1 MDSARFRVYSSLRGI
16 KMAREEITWEI
27 EQIRYAKVSGDLAN
41 VILSVNYKLIAWY
54 DMIVPDEENNLD
66 ENGMIIDPTKTKTIE
81 NGVTV
86 HGAINLDPPNE
97 DTSFIPLE
105 SLPKEMVAQWVK
117 DKLGVDVVNALESQV
132 IQKRSNL
139 IDDNITSGRPTHW
152 GPVE

>member
-1 MDSARFRVYSSLRGI
+1 
-16 KMAREEITWEI
+16 MAREEITWEI
-27 EQIRYAKVSGDLAN
+27 EQIRYAKVSGDYTD

-54 DMIVPDEENNLD
+54 DMTVPDEENNLD

-86 HGAINLDPPNE
+86 HGAIDLDHPNE

-105 SLPKEMVAQWVK
+105 SLPKEGVTQWVK
-117 DKLGVDVVNALESQV
+117 DKLGENAVNTLESQV

-139 IDDNITSGRPTHW
+139 IDDNIARGRPTHW